1 MRAKAGAMQKALFIV
16 IAVGL
21 GIGLLIPTGASE
33 APQADAVVAE
43 SPAAEA
49 TPKARSQPST
59 SGSWGGEARIRR
71 RGNGHF
77 YGNAMVNGQ
86 PVEMIIDTGA
96 SGVALTIED
105 ARRSGIAVDPASF
118 EVVGT
123 GASGPVRGQFVQL
136 SSVELEGRR
145 VAGVSGAVLEGLEQS
160 LLGQSYLSRI
170 GSITMNGEYL
180 TLR

>member
-1 MRAKAGAMQKALFIV
+1 MQKALFLV
-16 IAVGL
+16 IAAGL
-21 GIGLLIPTGASE
+21 GIGTLLPTGQKSVPPAAAPQP
-33 APQADAVVAE
+33 APQAEAKG
-43 SPAAEA
+43 AAPRA
-49 TPKARSQPST
+49 TVP
-59 SGSWGGEARIRR
+59 SGSWGAAEVRLRR
-71 RGNGHF
+71 RDNGHF
-77 YGNAMVNGQ
+77 YGLAAVNGQ
-86 PVEMIIDTGA
+86 PVEFLIDTGA

-105 ARRSGIAVDPASF
+105 ARRIGIPVDPASF

-136 SSVELEGRR
+136 DSVELEGRR
-145 VAGVSGAVLEGLEQS
+145 VARVSGAVLEGLEQS

>member
-1 MRAKAGAMQKALFIV
+1 MQKALFIV

-21 GIGLLIPTGASE
+21 GIGMLIPTGPNE
-33 APQADAVVAE
+33 APQAEAVVADSAPVE
-43 SPAAEA
+43 AA
-49 TPKARSQPST
+49 PKARPAPST
-59 SGSWGGEARIRR
+59 SGSWGGEARLRR

-105 ARRSGIAVDPASF
+105 ARRIGIPVDPASF

-123 GASGPVRGQFVQL
+123 GASGPVRGQPIHL
-136 SSVELEGRR
+136 DSVELEGRR
-145 VAGVSGAVLEGLEQS
+145 ISGVSGAVLEGLEQS

-170 GSITMNGEYL
+170 DSITMNGDYL